1 MWRRSFLWF
10 RKKYNFFR
18 MRLKN
23 DCFSLPVMCK
33 REYKSYRKDE
43 E

>member
-1 MWRRSFLWF
+1 
-10 RKKYNFFR
+10 

-43 E
+43 NDETSSYY